1 MPNPF
6 PRLPHTLLML
16 VCGVIALALILISV
30 LLVATQFSEAS
41 SKNEMLSLTSFVV
54 ILTFSGLAFNW
65 CRVPP
70 HFASEEIL
78 KKIYRTGI
86 HLFLSSLLALVASFF
101 TWFQTS
107 PEMNSPWMP
116 KACLLL
122 HWIFI
127 SLAIVFFLIAILRLL
142 AALVT
147 DSSDGG

>member
-1 MPNPF
+1 MPKRF
-6 PRLPHTLLML
+6 PRLPHILLML
-16 VCGVIALALILISV
+16 VCGLIALALILISV
-30 LLVATQFSEAS
+30 LLVASQFSEAS

-65 CRVPP
+65 CRVPLS
-70 HFASEEIL
+70 FASEEIL

-86 HLFLSSLLALVASFF
+86 HLFLSSQLALVASFF

-107 PEMNSPWMP
+107 PEMNTPWMS

-127 SLAIVFFLIAILRLL
+127 SLAIAFFLIAMLRLL
-142 AALVT
+142 AAIVKESLAT
-147 DSSDGG
+147 E